1 MALTTY
7 LNLDLKIHF
16 PAIYSMQE
24 TSGHLSFSCP
34 SGPTMAQSIWA
45 KGKLVKFYGNFS
57 EYNFKKLTRTLIT
70 YFAYMFHDMRYN
82 DTYAKHVKIGCENKK
97 LN

>member
-7 LNLDLKIHF
+7 LNFDLKMHF
-16 PAIYSMQE
+16 PEIYSMQE
-24 TSGHLSFSCP
+24 TSGHFSFSCP
-34 SGPTMAQSIWA
+34 SGLTMVHIRT
-45 KGKLVKFYGNFS
+45 KVKLVKFYWNFS

-82 DTYAKHVKIGCENKK
+82 DTYAKHVNIGCENKK